1 MVPGTIISALASVT
15 QSLKVLNL
23 GASVILTYPLE
34 GGPLAWVPLVIRSG
48 GLSLGHAAI
57 FRRCQATR
65 VVVQVKER
73 LLPSETWKSSFLV
86 LCFMCGVPTPRDLNL
101 NTNFRWELI
110 EEETFMIRITSVY
123 QTRKKPVHYVNHP
136 QRPSINSPLSKLV
149 SEYQLHSPLSCHGS
163 RKIQLL
169 IVNPVSYRESFHKR
183 AKHCSNTFSKYKIEE
198 R

>member
-1 MVPGTIISALASVT
+1 MNLGEMVRGTIISALASVT
-15 QSLKVLNL
+15 QSLKVLHL

-34 GGPLAWVPLVIRSG
+34 RGPLTWVPLVIRSG

-65 VVVQVKER
+65 VVVQVKEK

-86 LCFMCGVPTPRDLNL
+86 LCFMCGVPAPRDLNL
-101 NTNFRWELI
+101 NTNFGWELI

-123 QTRKKPVHYVNHP
+123 QTRKKPVHCVNHP
-136 QRPSINSPLSKLV
+136 QRPSIHSPLSNLA
-149 SEYQLHSPLSCHGS
+149 SEYQLHSPLSCDGS

-169 IVNPVSYRESFHKR
+169 IMNPVS
-183 AKHCSNTFSKYKIEE
+183 
-198 R
+198 